1 MPLQKCKD
9 CGEWVSY
16 SARRCPNCGAYHWN
30 NGRIIF
36 AMLALAFFVFFLR
49 GVFL

>member
-1 MPLQKCKD
+1 MKLKLCHD
-9 CGEWVSY
+9 CGEWISA
-16 SARRCPNCGAYHWN
+16 SARRCPGCGAYHWT

-36 AMLALAFFVFFLR
+36 AVLILAFFVFFLR